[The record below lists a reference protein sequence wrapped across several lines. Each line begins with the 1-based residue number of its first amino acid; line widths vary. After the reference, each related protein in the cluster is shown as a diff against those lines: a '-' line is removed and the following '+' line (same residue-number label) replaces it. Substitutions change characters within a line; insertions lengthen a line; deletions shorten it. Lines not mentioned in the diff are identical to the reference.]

1 MRLVRPALIVLVVL
15 VLLLGLLWF
24 GQRALVYF
32 PDRSAVGP
40 AGSMLPGGKDLVL
53 STADGLELGAWLF
66 GPAGPANGVTVLVA
80 NGNGG
85 NRMGRVPLAA
95 ALTAKGFSVLLFDY
109 RGYGGNP
116 GSPSEEGLAQDA
128 RAARAAITGP
138 VIYFGE
144 SLGAAVATRL
154 AAADP
159 PLGLV
164 LRSPFTDLAAAGSA
178 NYPFLPVRLLLRD
191 RFPVASTLANI
202 KVPTVVVYG
211 SADSIV
217 PASQSREVAAAA
229 GGPCTVIEVPG
240 ADHNDRSLLDGPEVI
255 EAVSSLVR

>member
-1 MRLVRPALIVLVVL
+1 MRPALIVLVVL
-15 VLLLGLLWF
+15 LLLLALVWF
-24 GQRALVYF
+24 GQRALIYF

-40 AGSMLPGGKDLVL
+40 AASALPGGQDLVL
-53 STADGLELGAWLF
+53 STGDGLELGAWLF
-66 GPAGPANGVTVLVA
+66 APTGSANGVTVLVA

-85 NRMGRVPLAA
+85 NRAGRVPLAS
-95 ALTAKGFSVLLFDY
+95 ALTAAGFSVLLFDY

-128 RAARAAITGP
+128 KAARAAIKGP
-138 VIYFGE
+138 VIYLGE

-178 NYPFLPVRLLLRD
+178 NYPFLPVRWLLRD
-191 RFPVASTLANI
+191 RFSVASTLAGI

-217 PASQSREVAAAA
+217 PAEQSRAVAATA
-229 GGPCTVIEVPG
+229 GGPCTVIEVAG
-240 ADHNDRSLLDGPEVI
+240 ADHNDPSLQHGPELI
-255 EAVSSLVR
+255 QAVSSLVR

>member
-1 MRLVRPALIVLVVL
+1 MRTALIVLVVL
-15 VLLLGLLWF
+15 LLLLALLWF
-24 GQRALVYF
+24 GQRALIYF
-32 PDRSAVGP
+32 PDRSAVP
-40 AGSMLPGGKDLVL
+40 APHGAQDLVL
-53 STADGLELGAWLF
+53 STDDGLKLGAWRF
-66 GPAGPANGVTVLVA
+66 TPTATPNGVTVLVA

-85 NRMGRVPLAA
+85 NRLGRVPLAA
-95 ALTAKGFSVLLFDY
+95 ALTAAGFTVLLFDY

-116 GSPSEEGLAQDA
+116 GSPSEEGLASDV

-144 SLGAAVATRL
+144 SLGSAVVTRL

-191 RFPVASTLANI
+191 RFPVAATLASVT
-202 KVPTVVVYG
+202 VPTVVILG
-211 SADSIV
+211 TADSIV
-217 PASQSREVAAAA
+217 PAAQSRAVAQAA
-229 GGPCTVIEVPG
+229 GGPCTLIEVPG
-240 ADHNDRSLLDGPEVI
+240 ADHNDSSLLDGPEVI
-255 EAVSSLVR
+255 RAVTSLVR